1 MPSGET
7 LTPHRRGRAA
17 ATGPFPTDPALMRR
31 GFFYCWAIVAIA
43 FFADSIDGYL
53 FLKDPVLHI
62 IYEAA
67 SFWADKVHWKPDE
80 DYPYDRV

>member
-1 MPSGET
+1 
-7 LTPHRRGRAA
+7 
-17 ATGPFPTDPALMRR
+17 MRR

-67 SFWADKVHWKPDE
+67 SFWADKVHRKPDE
-80 DYPYDRV
+80 DYP